1 MSNRVTLKD
10 VAKKADVSSATVSYV
25 LNEKKSI
32 SAETKK
38 RVWDAIESLDYVPD
52 LSARS
57 LTMRDSKL
65 IGVVVPQTE
74 PGSKLMFQNN
84 FYSEILGSIEY
95 HARLHGYHVII
106 SATDANESYMTLAK
120 ERNLDGIIVIGMY
133 PDEFYQQMK
142 KTRIPIVLIDSYCDD
157 HYYHNIRIDDAYG
170 SYLATKYVLEQ
181 GHRKIAFFSGQLK
194 ENGVMKKRLIG
205 YQQALAEKQVPFCPE
220 YVFEGKIDYD
230 SGIQLAEN
238 LLGAK
243 LPATAVVAA
252 ADILA
257 MGAMKGFY
265 ERGVKV
271 PDDLSVMGFDD
282 LEISK
287 YLTPGLTTIKQEI
300 SQKGERAVEML
311 FKNIQEPNLTK
322 QEQILPVSI
331 VERSSVKSIKQKG
344 E

>member
-25 LNEKKSI
+25 LNGKKSI

-170 SYLATKYVLEQ
+170 SYLATKYVLAQ

-238 LLGAK
+238 LLDAK